1 MDSETSGLK
10 VFMFPWLAYGH
21 ISPFL
26 ELAKRL
32 SERNIHTYL
41 CSTPVNLNFFK
52 TKIPEKYSH
61 SIQLVELH
69 LPSLPELPPHY
80 HTTNGIPMHLQPTL
94 RKALKLAR
102 PNLSNILKTL
112 DPDLLIHDV
121 TYQWAA
127 AFSLSHNLPAISF
140 CTSGAT
146 MVSYFCHISMKPG
159 TEYPFQAIRLTD
171 FEQARLNATM
181 KSYRKEAE
189 EEDPDD
195 KVPPEACKTM
205 LMKSSR
211 ELEGKYIDYLSEM
224 IKREVLPVGALFPDP
239 VSDNKENEL
248 MEWLGKKKES
258 SSVFV
263 SFGSEYYLKKEEIEE
278 IAYGLE
284 LSNVNFIWV
293 IRFPLGENITV
304 EEVLPEGFL
313 KRVGERGRVVEGWAP
328 QAQILGH
335 SSIGGFVSH
344 CGWGSMVESIE
355 FGVPI
360 IAMPMHLDQPMN
372 AKLVVELGV
381 GVEVV
386 RDEKGR
392 LQREEIAKVIN
403 DLVIGTIGEN
413 VRRKVREQRDN
424 TRSRRK
430 EEMDGVVQELAQLCG
445 KSTGKLPQTDDGQTC
460 FTVAWH

>member
-1 MDSETSGLK
+1 MGSENSGLK

-26 ELAKRL
+26 ELAKRF
-32 SERNIHTYL
+32 SERNLDTYI
-41 CSTPVNLNFFK
+41 CSTPVNLNSIK

-69 LPSLPELPPHY
+69 LPSSPELPPHY
-80 HTTNGIPMHLQPTL
+80 HTTNGLPLHLQPTL
-94 RKALKLAR
+94 RKALKMAR

-112 DPDLLIHDV
+112 HPDLLIHDV
-121 TYQWAA
+121 MYQWAA
-127 AFSLSHNLPAISF
+127 AFSLSHNIPAISF
-140 CTSGAT
+140 STSGAT
-146 MVSYFCHISMKPG
+146 TISYFCHTSIKPG
-159 TEYPFQAIRLTD
+159 TEYPFPAIRLTD
-171 FEQARLNATM
+171 FEKARIDSHV
-181 KSYRKEAE
+181 KDHRKETE

-195 KVPPEACKTM
+195 KVTPEACKTT

-211 ELEGKYIDYLSEM
+211 EIEGKYMDYLSEM
-224 IKREVLPVGALFPDP
+224 VKREILPVGALFPDP
-239 VSDNKENEL
+239 VSHNEENEL

-293 IRFPLGENITV
+293 IRFPAGENIRV
-304 EEVLPEGFL
+304 EEALPEGFL
-313 KRVGERGRVVEGWAP
+313 KRIGERGRVVEGWAP

-344 CGWGSMVESIE
+344 CGWGSMIESIE

-360 IAMPMHLDQPMN
+360 IAMPMHLDQPLN
-372 AKLVVELGV
+372 AKLVVELGI
-381 GVEVV
+381 GVEVA

-392 LQREEIAKVIN
+392 LQREKIAKVIK
-403 DLVIGTIGEN
+403 DVVIGTIGQN
-413 VRRKVREQRDN
+413 TRRKVREQRDN
-424 TRSRRK
+424 TRLRSK
-430 EEMDGVVQELAQLCG
+430 EEMDGVVQKLAQLCG
-445 KSTGKLPQTDDGQTC
+445 KNTGKLPQTDDGQTC